1 MIKNCKAILLDF
13 DGVIV
18 DSMPAHLEAWRLA
31 FLEVFQKEL
40 EQDTLDKLVG
50 RSTQHIARFLCN
62 IENKP
67 LLADQLSQRKSSIIE
82 SNSFIV
88 DLLPGSREFIDLLHT
103 EEVKFGIVSNA
114 PRSFISKTLRSHRIK
129 VPFFTGIEDYK
140 RPKPHPE
147 PYIQGAK
154 YLGFQF
160 TDHRDCYVFEDSL
173 HGLKSAID
181 AKMNGIGI
189 SSLHNDQDLKN
200 VGAIKVYRNL
210 SEALD
215 LSFLRRET

>member
-82 SNSFIV
+82 SNSFI
-88 DLLPGSREFIDLLHT
+88 
-103 EEVKFGIVSNA
+103 A
-114 PRSFISKTLRSHRIK
+114 
-129 VPFFTGIEDYK
+129 
-140 RPKPHPE
+140 
-147 PYIQGAK
+147 
-154 YLGFQF
+154 
-160 TDHRDCYVFEDSL
+160 
-173 HGLKSAID
+173 
-181 AKMNGIGI
+181 
-189 SSLHNDQDLKN
+189 
-200 VGAIKVYRNL
+200 
-210 SEALD
+210 
-215 LSFLRRET
+215 